1 MSDAAFVTGRLHI
14 KEKPYIIMI
23 DEYIEAMSEYMS
35 EEQRKR
41 SRRLAEDRYES
52 LRNTIT
58 HLDGQAFLDELEA
71 NVSGIISRSRFND
84 TVTDRLSLLRK
95 QYRTKCKIENPYNPI
110 GKHAYRCIYEC
121 FKRARNHINEQHD
134 LRQMQKR
141 SKVRQRYNR
150 LAEVI
155 RRDLGEEEQKELI
168 WKAEVRA
175 LAEIMDKC
183 KYCKSS
189 AIKGY
194 CSNDRSFALRHLRIL
209 YAYNKQLSEG
219 DYGTNIHAKI
229 NGNYKDCMLDYY
241 KNK

>member
-1 MSDAAFVTGRLHI
+1 MIEEIT
-14 KEKPYIIMI
+14 EK
-23 DEYIEAMSEYMS
+23 
-35 EEQRKR
+35 QRQR
-41 SRRLAEDRYES
+41 CERLAEERYEA
-52 LRNTIT
+52 LRNTIA
-58 HLDGQAFLDELEA
+58 HLYGKKFLFELEM
-71 NVSGIISRSRFND
+71 NVSDIIRMSRYEN
-84 TVTDRLSLLRK
+84 TIPDRLGLLRK
-95 QYRTKCKIENPYNPI
+95 QYRTKCKIDIPYRIMGKAYYHSVYEPFNKI
-110 GKHAYRCIYEC
+110 HKHFDEKHAL
-121 FKRARNHINEQHD
+121 N
-134 LRQMQKR
+134 QMRKR

-155 RRDLGEEEQKELI
+155 LRDLGENEQKELI

-175 LAEIMDKC
+175 LAEITDKC

-209 YAYNKQLSEG
+209 YAYNKRLSEG
-219 DYGTNIHAKI
+219 EYGTNIHAKI